1 MHLLI
6 DAHQD
11 LAYNMMNFDRD
22 YTLSAA
28 EIRKGEIGTLI
39 PGRNGDS
46 LLGWPD
52 YQRGQV
58 AVIFATIFACP
69 ASHKVGDWDKTLYRT
84 PLEANKIYRN
94 QLDMYKRLV
103 DEHPDQ
109 YQMIFT
115 QAELDECLARWSEPA
130 ENNPENKSPVGIV
143 LLIEGAEGILHPG
156 ELYEWWESGVRI
168 IGPAWSK
175 TRFCGGTRAPGP
187 VTREGWELFE
197 VMSDIG
203 FGLDIS
209 HMSESSSIEVLDA
222 YKGPLLASHANSRT
236 VLKADDND
244 RHLSN
249 LQIQRLIERQGIIG
263 VIPHNAFLSSRWT
276 NSSPR
281 TTVTLAHVVE
291 HMDHICQVAGNA
303 LHVGFGTDFD
313 GGFGLQ
319 SVPAEIDTIADLQK
333 VATGLTGMGY
343 TDIEIDNI
351 FANNWK
357 CLLKRILPTT

>member
-1 MHLLI
+1 MRLLI

-11 LAYNMMNFDRD
+11 LAYNIMNFDRN

-28 EIRKGEIGTLI
+28 EIRKGEVGTSI
-39 PGRNGDS
+39 PGINGDS

-58 AVIFATIFACP
+58 AVLFATLFACP

-84 PLEANKIYRN
+84 PLEANKIYRK
-94 QLDMYKRLV
+94 QLDIYKRLV
-103 DEHPDQ
+103 DEHPDKFQ
-109 YQMIFT
+109 IILT
-115 QAELDECLARWSEPA
+115 QTELEANLARWNKPA
-130 ENNPENKSPVGIV
+130 ENNPEKNCPVGIV
-143 LLIEGAEGILHPG
+143 LLIEGAEGILNPG

-175 TRFCGGTRAPGP
+175 TRFCGGTHAPGP

-197 VMSDIG
+197 AMSEIG

-209 HMSESSSIEVLDA
+209 HMSETASKEAMDG
-222 YKGPLLASHANSRT
+222 YKGSILASHANSRA
-236 VLKADDND
+236 VLKIEDND
-244 RHLSN
+244 RHLSDM
-249 LQIQRLIERQGIIG
+249 QIQRLVERQGVIG
-263 VIPHNAFLSSRWT
+263 IIPHNPFLSSQLT
-276 NSSPR
+276 KSSPR
-281 TTVTLAHVVE
+281 NTVTLAHVVE
-291 HMDHICQVAGNA
+291 QIDHICQNAGNA

-333 VATGLTGMGY
+333 VATGLAGMGY

-357 CLLKRILPTT
+357 GLLKRILPIK